1 MKRMC
6 TAERS
11 GRAGR
16 AGEERGG
23 RRAHRGERAV
33 RDQAEQRQPHPAAA
47 PQRRERRPPPGSA
60 AHGVHGSAPPV
71 GRRWRRSGT
80 RAVWR
85 RAAGRGGGAAR
96 RRTAQ
101 LTPALGCARGRRLAV
116 AVMGAAVSPNRR
128 SRSPE
133 RARWRRLC
141 AAWPRCAGAV
151 RGRRWSSARGVLAG
165 PRAWRSAAAGG
176 L

>member
-47 PQRRERRPPPGSA
+47 PQRRERRPPPGSLLRTECTA
-60 AHGVHGSAPPV
+60 RLRLSGAV
-71 GRRWRRSGT
+71 G
-80 RAVWR
+80 A
-85 RAAGRGGGAAR
+85 GAAR
-96 RRTAQ
+96 GQSGAA
-101 LTPALGCARGRRLAV
+101 PPAV
-116 AVMGAAVSPNRR
+116 AAELRDVAP
-128 SRSPE
+128 P
-133 RARWRRLC
+133 
-141 AAWPRCAGAV
+141 
-151 RGRRWSSARGVLAG
+151 SSHA
-165 PRAWRSAAAGG
+165 RSAVPAAATSPP